1 MLPLRLDANAM
12 HHAGAYLATALQR
25 AGNLLQECVAAFH
38 RQRPGGPHHGDAA
51 ISVRTASSSSM

>member
-1 MLPLRLDANAM
+1 
-12 HHAGAYLATALQR
+12 
-25 AGNLLQECVAAFH
+25 LQECVAAFH